1 MWNAT
6 QSSCLSQPFHDFF
19 THNLIITIPPIS
31 CKYNQTMNAHL
42 KITNTVQWNK
52 RLFTSTKVLLQPI
65 KQLIFIYNQ
74 SSWLLGFN
82 SSQNSWPK
90 KKKKV
95 YFKLLKTLIFKTN
108 SPLIKNRTKKTK
120 LIHHLRI
127 FFTDTRNTTQ
137 SFHRTQIR
145 QRETRNQ
152 RNIYHMKQPIIQ
164 GEEKKKQRQR
174 WNSL

>member
-1 MWNAT
+1 
-6 QSSCLSQPFHDFF
+6 
-19 THNLIITIPPIS
+19 
-31 CKYNQTMNAHL
+31 MNAHL

-90 KKKKV
+90 KKKKKV

-108 SPLIKNRTKKTK
+108 NPLIKNRTKKTK

-164 GEEKKKQRQR
+164 GEEKKKAEAEVELTLRSCMEYGSS
-174 WNSL
+174 WESGATVFF

>member
-1 MWNAT
+1 MA
-6 QSSCLSQPFHDFF
+6 
-19 THNLIITIPPIS
+19 
-31 CKYNQTMNAHL
+31 
-42 KITNTVQWNK
+42 
-52 RLFTSTKVLLQPI
+52 
-65 KQLIFIYNQ
+65 
-74 SSWLLGFN
+74 
-82 SSQNSWPK
+82 K
-90 KKKKV
+90 KKKKG
-95 YFKLLKTLIFKTN
+95 IFQTTQN
-108 SPLIKNRTKKTK
+108 SNFQNNNTLIKNRTKKTK

-174 WNSL
+174 